1 MRLRI
6 ASQGDTLLVALE
18 LFSINPRFFGGFSC
32 FARETMLPAGSLN
45 IIFKSC
51 NVYGE
56 VYISAQS
63 RLLWQTALT
72 TRYRL
77 PDMLDRA
84 LPFLTWARTYSRS
97 DMSNDLIA
105 AMVVTIMLV
114 PQAMAY
120 AMLAGLPPQA
130 GLYGAML
137 PLLLYALFGSSSA
150 LAVGPVAVVA
160 LMTAAAAGSVAAA
173 GSEGYHLAALWIALL
188 SGAMMLALGLMRLGF
203 LANFLSHPVIS
214 GFITAAG
221 ILIASSQLRHLLGAD
236 ISGKTLP
243 EVIPSLI
250 ANIGTLSLATA
261 ALSVATLGFLF
272 WSRTGLAALLMRLGL
287 SSPLAKLLGKTALLI
302 AVVTTTLLVWGLGL
316 NAQGVAIVG
325 DIPRGLPQMGLPAL
339 DLDLIHLLL
348 APALMIAIVGYVE
361 SISIAQT
368 LAAKKRQ
375 FVDPDRELV
384 ALGLANLGAGV
395 SNAMPV
401 TGGLSRSIVNYDAG
415 AATPAAGAIT
425 AVLIGMAVLML
436 TPLMFYLPRATL
448 AAIIIVAVVSLL
460 DFRALPRT
468 FAYSRA
474 DGAAM
479 AATMAVTL
487 LIGVEQGLL
496 AGVGL
501 SLLLYLFRTSRP
513 HMAVVGQV
521 PGTEHFRNIER
532 HAVVTDPAIFS
543 IRVDESLYF
552 PNARALEDRIVQ
564 ALAEAP
570 DLRHV
575 VLQCNAVNYIDASA
589 LESLEAIN
597 ARLREADVQFHL
609 TEVKGPV
616 MDQLQRSHL
625 LHELSGDVFL
635 TQFDAMQALS
645 PEMTQDCMKQS
656 RCENAR
662 VPV

>member
-1 MRLRI
+1 
-6 ASQGDTLLVALE
+6 
-18 LFSINPRFFGGFSC
+18 
-32 FARETMLPAGSLN
+32 MLH
-45 IIFKSC
+45 
-51 NVYGE
+51 
-56 VYISAQS
+56 
-63 RLLWQTALT
+63 
-72 TRYRL
+72 RY
-77 PDMLDRA
+77 
-84 LPFLTWARTYSRS
+84 LPFLIWARQYSRA
-97 DMSNDLIA
+97 DMTNDMIA
-105 AMVVTIMLV
+105 ALVVTIMLV

-137 PLLLYALFGSSSA
+137 PLLLYAIFGSSSS

-160 LMTAAAAGSVAAA
+160 LMTAAAAGSVAAV

-188 SGAMMLALGLMRLGF
+188 SGAMMLGLGLLRLGF

-221 ILIASSQLRHLLGAD
+221 ILIAASQLRHLLGAD

-243 EVIPSLI
+243 QVIPSLI
-250 ANIGTLSLATA
+250 TNVSGLSWPTL
-261 ALSVATLGFLF
+261 ALSTVTLAFLF
-272 WSRTGLAALLMRLGL
+272 WSRAGLPKLLMRLGL
-287 SSPLAKLLGKTALLI
+287 SSPTAKLLGKTALLI
-302 AVVTTTLLVWGLGL
+302 AVVATTLLTWGLAL
-316 NAQGVAIVG
+316 DAIGVRIVG
-325 DIPRGLPQMGLPAL
+325 DIPRGLPQMGVPAFDP
-339 DLDLIHLLL
+339 DLLQLLL

-361 SISIAQT
+361 SISVAQT

-375 FVDPDRELV
+375 FIDPDRELV
-384 ALGLANLGAGV
+384 ALGLANLGAGF

-401 TGGLSRSIVNYDAG
+401 TGGLSRSIVNHDAG
-415 AATPAAGAIT
+415 VATPAAGAIT
-425 AVLIGMAVLML
+425 ALLVGIAVLAL

-468 FAYSRA
+468 LAYSHA

-501 SLLLYLFRTSRP
+501 SLILYLYRTSRP
-513 HMAVVGQV
+513 HMAVLGQV
-521 PGTEHFRNIER
+521 PGTEHFRNIDR
-532 HAVVTDPAIFS
+532 HAVTTDPQVFS

-564 ALAEAP
+564 ALAETP
-570 DLRHV
+570 RLRDV
-575 VLQCNAVNYIDASA
+575 VLNCAAVNYIDASA

-597 ARLREADVQFHL
+597 LRLHDAGVRFHL

-616 MDQLQRSHL
+616 MDQLSRSHFL
-625 LHELSGDVFL
+625 QNLSGRVFL
-635 TQFDAMQALS
+635 TQFDAMDHLS
-645 PEMTQDCMKQS
+645 PEMTRTCLNAA
-656 RCENAR
+656 RCETLRSPA
-662 VPV
+662 

>member
-1 MRLRI
+1 ML
-6 ASQGDTLLVALE
+6 T
-18 LFSINPRFFGGFSC
+18 RF
-32 FARETMLPAGSLN
+32 
-45 IIFKSC
+45 
-51 NVYGE
+51 
-56 VYISAQS
+56 
-63 RLLWQTALT
+63 
-72 TRYRL
+72 
-77 PDMLDRA
+77 
-84 LPFLTWARTYSRS
+84 LPFLTWAPGYGRS
-97 DMSNDLIA
+97 SFTNDLIA
-105 AMVVTIMLV
+105 ALVVTIMLV
-114 PQAMAY
+114 PQGMAY

-137 PLLLYALFGSSSA
+137 PLLIYALFGTSRS

-160 LMTAAAAGSVAAA
+160 LMTAAAAGTVAEL
-173 GSEGYHLAALWIALL
+173 GTPGYHLAALWLALL
-188 SGAMMLALGLMRLGF
+188 SGAMLLIMGVFRMGF
-203 LANFLSHPVIS
+203 IASFLSHPVIS

-221 ILIASSQLRHLLGAD
+221 ILIAASQLRHLLGAP

-250 ANIGTLSLATA
+250 ENIGAVSLVTLAFSTA
-261 ALSVATLGFLF
+261 VLGFLL
-272 WSRTGLAALLMRLGL
+272 WSRAGLAALLQRFGL
-287 SSPLAKLLGKTALLI
+287 SAPLAKLLGKTALLL
-302 AVVTTTLLVWGLGL
+302 AVLVSTGLTWALGL
-316 NAQGVAIVG
+316 DQFGLAILG
-325 DIPRGLPQMGLPAL
+325 EIPRGLPEFGLPEF
-339 DLDLIHLLL
+339 DLTLLQIL
-348 APALMIAIVGYVE
+348 AAPALMIAIVGYVE

-375 FVDPDRELV
+375 SIDADSELV
-384 ALGLANLGAGV
+384 ALGLANLGAGI

-415 AATPAAGAIT
+415 AETPAAGAMT
-425 AVLIGMAVLML
+425 AAMIALSVIAL
-436 TPLMFYLPRATL
+436 TPLMYFLPRATL
-448 AAIIIVAVVSLL
+448 AVIIIVAVLSLL

-468 FAYSRA
+468 WAYSRA

-501 SLLLYLFRTSRP
+501 SLVLYLYRTSRP

-532 HAVVTDPAIFS
+532 HAVTCDPQVFS

-570 DLRHV
+570 ELRHV
-575 VLQCNAVNYIDASA
+575 VLQATAVNYIDASA

-597 ARLREADVQFHL
+597 ERLGVAGVKFHL
-609 TEVKGPV
+609 SEVKGPV
-616 MDQLQRSHL
+616 MDQLERSHFL
-625 LHELSGDVFL
+625 DELSGQVFL
-635 TQFDAMQALS
+635 TQFDAMSTLS
-645 PEMTQDCMKQS
+645 PDMTSACLTS
-656 RCENAR
+656 ER
-662 VPV
+662 VETQLVRA

>member
-1 MRLRI
+1 MLY
-6 ASQGDTLLVALE
+6 
-18 LFSINPRFFGGFSC
+18 RF
-32 FARETMLPAGSLN
+32 
-45 IIFKSC
+45 
-51 NVYGE
+51 
-56 VYISAQS
+56 
-63 RLLWQTALT
+63 
-72 TRYRL
+72 
-77 PDMLDRA
+77 
-84 LPFLTWARTYSRS
+84 LPFLTWARQYSRA
-97 DMSNDLIA
+97 DMTNDTIA
-105 AMVVTIMLV
+105 ALVVTIMLV

-137 PLLLYALFGSSSA
+137 PLLLYALFGSSSS

-160 LMTAAAAGSVAAA
+160 LMTAAAAGTVAAT

-188 SGAMMLALGLMRLGF
+188 SGAMMLGLGLLRLGF

-221 ILIASSQLRHLLGAD
+221 ILIAASQLRHLLGAD
-236 ISGKTLP
+236 IRGKTLP
-243 EVIPSLI
+243 EVIPSLL
-250 ANIGTLSLATA
+250 ANIGGLSFVTL
-261 ALSVATLGFLF
+261 ALSVATLAFLF
-272 WSRTGLAALLMRLGL
+272 WSRAGLARLLMRLGL
-287 SSPLAKLLGKTALLI
+287 SGALAKLLGKTALLI
-302 AVVTTTLLVWGLGL
+302 AVVGTTVLVWGLGL
-316 NAQGVAIVG
+316 QGQGVAIVG
-325 DIPRGLPQMGLPAL
+325 DIPQGLPQMGLPAF
-339 DLDLIHLLL
+339 DPDLIQLLL

-375 FVDPDRELV
+375 FIDPDRELV
-384 ALGLANLGAGV
+384 ALGLANLGAGL

-401 TGGLSRSIVNYDAG
+401 TGGLSRSIVNHDAG

-425 AVLIGMAVLML
+425 ALLIGVAVLAL

-468 FAYSRA
+468 LAYSRA

-479 AATMAVTL
+479 AATMGVTL

-501 SLLLYLFRTSRP
+501 SLILYLYRTSRP
-513 HMAVVGQV
+513 HMAVIGQV
-521 PGTEHFRNIER
+521 PGTEHFRNIDR
-532 HAVVTDPAIFS
+532 HKVRTDPAIFA

-570 DLRHV
+570 GLRHV
-575 VLQCNAVNYIDASA
+575 ILQCTAINYVDASA

-597 ARLREADVQFHL
+597 LRLRDAGVSFHL
-609 TEVKGPV
+609 SEVKGPV

-625 LHELSGDVFL
+625 LQDLSGKVFL
-635 TQFDAMQALS
+635 TQFDAMEQLS
-645 PEMTQDCMKQS
+645 PQMTRDCLHS
-656 RCENAR
+656 DRCETLRNTA
-662 VPV
+662 

>member
-1 MRLRI
+1 
-6 ASQGDTLLVALE
+6 
-18 LFSINPRFFGGFSC
+18 
-32 FARETMLPAGSLN
+32 ML
-45 IIFKSC
+45 
-51 NVYGE
+51 
-56 VYISAQS
+56 
-63 RLLWQTALT
+63 QTI
-72 TRYRL
+72 
-77 PDMLDRA
+77 
-84 LPFLTWARTYSRS
+84 LPFLSWARHYKRA

-105 AMVVTIMLV
+105 AIVVTIMLV

-130 GLYGAML
+130 GLYGSML
-137 PLLLYALFGSSSA
+137 PLLLYALFGSSSS

-173 GSEGYHLAALWIALL
+173 GSEGYHLAALWIALI
-188 SGAMMLALGLMRLGF
+188 SGAIMLALGMLRLGF

-221 ILIASSQLRHLLGAD
+221 ILIASSQLRHLLGAE
-236 ISGKTLP
+236 ITGKTLP
-243 EVIPSLI
+243 EIIPSVLSN
-250 ANIGTLSLATA
+250 AGTLSAMT
-261 ALSVATLGFLF
+261 VAVSFVTLTFLF
-272 WSRTGLAALLMRLGL
+272 WSRAGLPRLLMRLGL
-287 SSPLAKLLGKTALLI
+287 SAASAKLLGKTGLLI
-302 AVVTTTLLVWGLGL
+302 AVVATTLVVWGLNL
-316 NAQGVAIVG
+316 NQQGVAIVG
-325 DIPRGLPQMGLPAL
+325 DIPRGLPQIGLPAF
-339 DLDLIHLLL
+339 DLSLIQLLL

-384 ALGLANLGAGV
+384 ALGLANLGAGF

-415 AATPAAGAIT
+415 AATPAAGAMT
-425 AVLIGMAVLML
+425 AFMIGIAVLML

-468 FAYSRA
+468 LAYSRA

-532 HAVVTDPAIFS
+532 HAVVTAPEIFA

-564 ALAEAP
+564 ALSDAP
-570 DLRHV
+570 QLRHV
-575 VLQCNAVNYIDASA
+575 VLQCSAVNYIDASA

-597 ARLREADVQFHL
+597 DRLKAADVLFHL
-609 TEVKGPV
+609 SEVKGPV
-616 MDQLQRSHL
+616 MDQLERSHFL
-625 LHELSGDVFL
+625 DDLTGSVFL
-635 TQFDAMQALS
+635 TQFDAMKTLAPEITVPCVQAPRSETRL
-645 PEMTQDCMKQS
+645 
-656 RCENAR
+656 NAT
-662 VPV
+662 

>member
-1 MRLRI
+1 
-6 ASQGDTLLVALE
+6 
-18 LFSINPRFFGGFSC
+18 
-32 FARETMLPAGSLN
+32 MLMK
-45 IIFKSC
+45 F
-51 NVYGE
+51 
-56 VYISAQS
+56 
-63 RLLWQTALT
+63 
-72 TRYRL
+72 
-77 PDMLDRA
+77 
-84 LPFLTWARTYSRS
+84 LPFLTWARRYSRA
-97 DMSNDLIA
+97 DLGNDTIA
-105 AMVVTIMLV
+105 ALVVTIMLV
-114 PQAMAY
+114 PQGMAY
-120 AMLAGLPPQA
+120 AMLAGLPAQA

-137 PLLLYALFGSSSA
+137 PLLLYAIFGSSPA

-160 LMTAAAAGSVAAA
+160 LMTAAAAGAVAEIGAP
-173 GSEGYHLAALWIALL
+173 GYHLAALWIALL
-188 SGAMMLALGLMRLGF
+188 SGAMMLALGLLRLGF

-221 ILIASSQLRHLLGAD
+221 ILIAASQLRHLLGAD

-243 EVIPSLI
+243 QVIPSLVSNFTGLSVVTV
-250 ANIGTLSLATA
+250 ALSL
-261 ALSVATLGFLF
+261 SVLVFLF
-272 WSRTGLAALLMRLGL
+272 WSRGGMAPLLMRLGIAA
-287 SSPLAKLLGKTALLI
+287 PLAKLLAKTALLI
-302 AVVTTTLLVWGLGL
+302 AVVGSTLLVWGLGL
-316 NAQGVAIVG
+316 DQRGVAIVG
-325 DIPRGLPQMGLPAL
+325 DIPRGLPPLQLPEL
-339 DLDLIHLLL
+339 DLSLIHILL

-361 SISIAQT
+361 SVSIAQT

-375 FVDPDRELV
+375 SIDPDRELV

-395 SNAMPV
+395 SQAMPV

-425 AVLIGMAVLML
+425 AVLIAIAVIAL

-468 FAYSRA
+468 WAYSRA

-479 AATMAVTL
+479 AATMGVTL

-501 SLLLYLFRTSRP
+501 SLFLYLFRTSRP

-521 PGTEHFRNIER
+521 PGTEHFRNVAR
-532 HAVVTDPAIFS
+532 HAVVTDPRVFS

-564 ALAEAP
+564 ALSDAP

-575 VLQCNAVNYIDASA
+575 VLQCSAVNYIDASA

-597 ARLREADVQFHL
+597 ARLKAADVAFHL
-609 TEVKGPV
+609 SEVKGPV
-616 MDQLQRSHL
+616 MDQLERSHL
-625 LHELSGDVFL
+625 LQDLTGKVYL
-635 TQFDAMQALS
+635 TQFDAMQALA
-645 PEMTQDCMKQS
+645 PDVTQPCLEAS
-656 RCENAR
+656 RSDSRLSAG
-662 VPV
+662 